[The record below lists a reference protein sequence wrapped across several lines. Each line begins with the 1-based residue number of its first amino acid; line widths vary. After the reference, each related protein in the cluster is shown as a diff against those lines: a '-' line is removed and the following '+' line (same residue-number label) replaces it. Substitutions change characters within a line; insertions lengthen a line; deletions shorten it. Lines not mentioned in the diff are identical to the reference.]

1 LISDLPQALSSLSH
15 FFSFDPCHLMDYD
28 STMNAWHRKALY
40 VDLSSGKIR
49 SEGLSEQT
57 LTTHIGGRGLGMAM
71 MKDHFKLDP
80 YDSRM
85 PLIFAVGPLC
95 GTPAPASSRMSVVS
109 RSPLTNTITD
119 SSVGGTF
126 PLKLKAAGYDALII
140 TGKAA
145 SPIYISI
152 QDDRVELKDASH
164 LWGKG
169 CLETNKLLESSGSS
183 ACIGQAGENLVRFA
197 NIMIG
202 GANSAG
208 RGGLGA
214 VMGAKN
220 LKAIVVDG
228 SKKTGIDDS
237 SAFKKAQ
244 DDVMRLL
251 RASPVV
257 MGELGLGEYG
267 TATLVDIVGRRKM
280 APTEN
285 FKKTFFPD
293 SGAYSGPSLKKNFGF
308 KKHGCAICPIQ
319 CKKETSC
326 GRPVP
331 EYETLSHFGALNANS
346 DAESI
351 VKANLLCNNFGM
363 DTITAAS
370 TFAAYGEARGGFL
383 SPDEIIEM
391 LRKTAYREEVGDKL
405 AEGSKRLCASLG
417 KPYASMSVKGLELPA
432 YDPRGSYGIALAYG
446 TSTRGGCHLRAYPIS
461 QEILRKPVAVD
472 RFSFDGK
479 ARMIKIA
486 EDNNAVVDSL
496 CVCAF
501 AFLGA
506 SLEEYAHLLAATTGM
521 TFTGQGLMKIG
532 EEIILTE
539 RRYNKEIGFTKADD
553 FLPER
558 FYTEAGSSGE
568 GIDIPPIDKKRFTE
582 ELEKYYRM
590 RGERS

>member
-1 LISDLPQALSSLSH
+1 
-15 FFSFDPCHLMDYD
+15 
-28 STMNAWHRKALY
+28 
-40 VDLSSGKIR
+40 
-49 SEGLSEQT
+49 
-57 LTTHIGGRGLGMAM
+57 M
-71 MKDHFKLDP
+71 MKDFFKLDP
-80 YDSRM
+80 YDGRM
-85 PLIFAVGPLC
+85 PMIFAVGPLC

-126 PLKLKAAGYDALII
+126 PIKLKAAGYDCLVV
-140 TGKAA
+140 TGKAPA
-145 SPIYISI
+145 PVFIAIR
-152 QDDRVELKDASH
+152 DDRVEIKDAST

-169 CLETNKLLESSGSS
+169 CQETDSRLESEGIS
-183 ACIGQAGENLVRFA
+183 ACIGPAGENLVRFA

-202 GANSAG
+202 GSNSAG
-208 RGGLGA
+208 RGGLGS

-220 LKAIVVDG
+220 LKAVVVDG
-228 SKKTGIDDS
+228 TKKVTLADS
-237 SAFKKAQ
+237 PAFKKAQ

-267 TATLVDIVGRRKM
+267 TATLVDIVGQRKM

-285 FKKTFFPD
+285 FRKTFFPAAH
-293 SGAYSGPSLKKNFGF
+293 AYSGPSLKREFGF

-319 CKKETSC
+319 CKKLTSC

-351 VKANLLCNNFGM
+351 VKANLLCNNFGV
-363 DTITAAS
+363 DTISAAA
-370 TFAAYGEARGGFL
+370 TFSAYGEARGKFL
-383 SPDEIIEM
+383 SPDEILDM
-391 LRKTAYREEVGDKL
+391 LRKTAYREGTGDQL

-417 KPYASMSVKGLELPA
+417 KPQYSMSVKGLELPA

-461 QEILRKPVAVD
+461 QEILRKPIAVD

-496 CVCAF
+496 AICAF

-506 SLEEYAHLLAATTGM
+506 SIEEYAHMLAAATGM
-521 TFTGQGLMKIG
+521 PFTGQGLMKIG
-532 EEIILTE
+532 EEIILAE
-539 RRYNKEIGFTKADD
+539 RLYNKENGFTREDD

-558 FYTEAGSSGE
+558 FYTEPGTPGE
-568 GIDIPPIDKKRFTE
+568 GIEIPPIDKARFTE

-590 RGERS
+590 RRQMTEER

>member
-1 LISDLPQALSSLSH
+1 MHS
-15 FFSFDPCHLMDYD
+15 
-28 STMNAWHRKALY
+28 WHGKALHI
-40 VDLSSGKIR
+40 DLSSRKTWT
-49 SEGLSEQT
+49 EDLSEEI
-57 LTTHIGGRGLGMAM
+57 LASHLGGRGLGAEM
-71 MKDHFKLDP
+71 MKDFFRLDP
-80 YDSRM
+80 YDPRM

-109 RSPLTNTITD
+109 RSPLTGTITD
-119 SSVGGTF
+119 SSVGGSF
-126 PLKLKAAGYDALII
+126 PIKLKAAGYDCLMV
-140 TGKAA
+140 TGK
-145 SPIYISI
+145 SSLPVYISFK
-152 QDDRVELKDASH
+152 DDEVRIKDAEH

-169 CLETNKLLESSGSS
+169 CQETNALLEPEGTS
-183 ACIGQAGENLVRFA
+183 ACIGPAGERLVRFA

-220 LKAIVVDG
+220 LKAIVGQG
-228 SKKTGIDDS
+228 SRKVTLADPV
-237 SAFKKAQ
+237 AFKKSQ

-267 TATLVDIVGRRKM
+267 TATLVDIVGQRKM

-285 FKKTFFPD
+285 FKKTFFPEAK
-293 SGAYSGPSLKKNFGF
+293 AYSGPSLKKEFGF
-308 KKHGCAICPIQ
+308 KKHGCAVGPIQ

-363 DTITAAS
+363 DTISAAS
-370 TFAAYGEARGGFL
+370 TFAAYGESRGRFFTR
-383 SPDEIIEM
+383 DEIIDM
-391 LRKTAYREEVGDKL
+391 LKKTAYREGEGDKI

-417 KPYASMSVKGLELPA
+417 NPQFSMSVKGLELPA

-486 EDNNAVVDSL
+486 EDNNAIVDSL
-496 CVCAF
+496 SICAF

-506 SLEEYAHLLAATTGM
+506 SLEEYAQMLAAATGM
-521 TFTGQGLMKIG
+521 PFTGQGLMKTG

-539 RRYNKEIGFTKADD
+539 RRYNKENGFTTADD

-558 FYTEAGSSGE
+558 FYTEAGTSGE
-568 GIDIPPIDKKRFTE
+568 GINIPLINKKRFTE

-590 RGERS
+590 REKECFSQSSPRRS

>member
-1 LISDLPQALSSLSH
+1 
-15 FFSFDPCHLMDYD
+15 
-28 STMNAWHRKALY
+28 MNAWHGKALH
-40 VDLSSGKIR
+40 VDLTSKKSWTEKIP
-49 SEGLSEQT
+49 EQI
-57 LTTHIGGRGLGMAM
+57 LASFIGGRGLGVRL
-71 MKDHFKLDP
+71 MKDCFTLDP
-80 YDSRM
+80 SDSLI

-95 GTPAPASSRMSVVS
+95 GTPAPASSRMSVVT
-109 RSPLTNTITD
+109 RSPLTGTIGE

-126 PLKLKAAGYDALII
+126 PLKLKSAGYDFLMV

-145 SPIYISI
+145 SPVYLEIHDERMEI
-152 QDDRVELKDASH
+152 KDASK

-169 CLETNKLLESSGSS
+169 CQEVNALLENAGTT
-183 ACIGQAGENLVRFA
+183 ACIGPAGEKLVRFA

-220 LKAIVVDG
+220 LKAIVVNG
-228 SKKTGIDDS
+228 SQKVLLAES
-237 SAFKKAQ
+237 SEFRKAM

-267 TATLVDIVGRRKM
+267 TATLVDIVGQRKM

-285 FKKTFFPD
+285 FKKTFFPEAR
-293 SGAYSGPSLKKNFGF
+293 AYSGPSLKKEFSP
-308 KKHGCAICPIQ
+308 KKHGCIGCPIQ
-319 CKKETSC
+319 CKKITSC
-326 GRPVP
+326 GRPMP

-351 VKANLLCNNFGM
+351 IKANLLCNDLGM
-363 DTITAAS
+363 DTISTAA

-383 SPDEIIEM
+383 SSEEM
-391 LRKTAYREEVGDKL
+391 LEMIRKTAYREGGGDKL
-405 AEGSKRLCASLG
+405 AEGSRSYCASLG
-417 KPYASMSVKGLELPA
+417 KPELSMSVKGLELPA
-432 YDPRGSYGIALAYG
+432 YDPRGSYGMALAYC

-461 QEILRKPVAVD
+461 QEILRKPVATD

-496 CVCAF
+496 AVCAF
-501 AFLGA
+501 ALLGA
-506 SLEEYAHLLAATTGM
+506 SIEEYAQVLAAATG
-521 TFTGQGLMKIG
+521 TPFTGQGLMKTG
-532 EEIILTE
+532 EEIVLTE
-539 RRYNKEIGFTKADD
+539 RRYNAENGFTKMDD

-558 FYTEAGSSGE
+558 FYTEPGSSGE
-568 GIDIPPIDKKRFTE
+568 GIDIPPIDKARFTE
-582 ELEKYYRM
+582 EMEKYYRM
-590 RGERS
+590 RQR

>member
-1 LISDLPQALSSLSH
+1 
-15 FFSFDPCHLMDYD
+15 
-28 STMNAWHRKALY
+28 MNAWHGKALY
-40 VDLSSGKIR
+40 VDLSSGTIR
-49 SEGLSEQT
+49 TENLSERI
-57 LTTHIGGRGLGMAM
+57 LTSHIGGRGLGMAT
-71 MKDHFKLDP
+71 MKDHYKLDP
-80 YDSRM
+80 YDSQM
-85 PLIFAVGPLC
+85 PVIFAVGPLC

-126 PLKLKAAGYDALII
+126 PLKLKSAGYDCLVI
-140 TGKAA
+140 TGKAKA
-145 SPIYISI
+145 PVYLHILE
-152 QDDRVELKDASH
+152 DKAELKDASH

-169 CLETNKLLESSGSS
+169 CLETNKLLEDWGSA
-183 ACIGQAGENLVRFA
+183 ACIGPAGENLVRFA
-197 NIMIG
+197 NIMIN

-214 VMGAKN
+214 VMGSKN
-220 LKAIVVDG
+220 LKAIVVNG
-228 SKKTGIDDS
+228 SKKVTLADS
-237 SAFKKAQ
+237 SSFKKAQ

-267 TATLVDIVGRRKM
+267 TATLVDIVGQRKM

-285 FKKTFFPD
+285 FKKTFFPGA
-293 SGAYSGPSLKKNFGF
+293 GAYSGPSLKKSFGF
-308 KKHGCAICPIQ
+308 KKHGCVSCPIQ

-326 GRPVP
+326 NRPVP

-363 DTITAAS
+363 DTISAAS
-370 TFAAYGEARGGFL
+370 TFAAFGEARGGFML
-383 SPDEIIEM
+383 PDEILEM
-391 LRKTAYREEVGDKL
+391 LRRTAYREGEGDRL

-417 KPYASMSVKGLELPA
+417 KPHVSMSVKGLELPA

-496 CVCAF
+496 CICAF

-506 SLEEYAHLLAATTGM
+506 SLEEYAHLLAAATGLP
-521 TFTGQGLMKIG
+521 FTGQRLMKIG

-539 RRYNKEIGFTKADD
+539 RHYNKENGFTKSDD

-568 GIDIPPIDKKRFTE
+568 GINIPPIDKKRFTE
-582 ELEKYYRM
+582 ELGKYYRM
-590 RGERS
+590 REERS

>member
-1 LISDLPQALSSLSH
+1 
-15 FFSFDPCHLMDYD
+15 
-28 STMNAWHRKALY
+28 MNAWHGKALF
-40 VDLSSGKIR
+40 VELSSRRIWT
-49 SEGLSEQT
+49 EHLSEQV
-57 LTTHIGGRGLGMAM
+57 LISRIGGRGLGVGV
-71 MKDHFKLDP
+71 MKDFFKLDP

-85 PLIFAVGPLC
+85 PMIFAVGPLC

-109 RSPLTNTITD
+109 RSPLTGTITD

-126 PLKLKAAGYDALII
+126 PIKLKAAGYDCLVI
-140 TGKAA
+140 TGKSKA
-145 SPIYISI
+145 PSI
-152 QDDRVELKDASH
+152 IAIRDYRVEIKDAST

-169 CLETNKLLESSGSS
+169 CQETNSQLESEGIS
-183 ACIGQAGENLVRFA
+183 ACIGPAGENLVRFA

-202 GANSAG
+202 GSNSAG

-228 SKKTGIDDS
+228 TKKVMLADS
-237 SAFKKAQ
+237 TAFKRAQ

-267 TATLVDIVGRRKM
+267 TATLVDIVGQRKM

-285 FKKTFFPD
+285 FRRTFFP
-293 SGAYSGPSLKKNFGF
+293 GANSYSGPSLKKEFGF

-319 CKKETSC
+319 CKKLTSC

-331 EYETLSHFGALNANS
+331 EYESLSHFGALNANS
-346 DAESI
+346 DVESI

-363 DTITAAS
+363 DTISAAA
-370 TFAAYGEARGGFL
+370 TFSAYGEARGKFL
-383 SPDEIIEM
+383 SPDEILDM
-391 LRKTAYREEVGDKL
+391 LRKTAYREGEGDQIS
-405 AEGSKRLCASLG
+405 EGSKRLCASFG
-417 KPYASMSVKGLELPA
+417 EPQYSMSVKGLELPA

-461 QEILRKPVAVD
+461 QEILRKPIAVD

-496 CVCAF
+496 AVCAF

-506 SLEEYAHLLAATTGM
+506 SIEEYAQMLAAASGM
-521 TFTGQGLMKIG
+521 PFTGQGLMKTG
-532 EEIILTE
+532 EEIILAE
-539 RRYNKEIGFTKADD
+539 RLYNEENGFTKEDD

-558 FYTEAGSSGE
+558 FYTEPGTPGE
-568 GIDIPPIDKKRFTE
+568 GIQIPPIDKARFTE

-590 RGERS
+590 RKQMIDEG

>member
-1 LISDLPQALSSLSH
+1 
-15 FFSFDPCHLMDYD
+15 
-28 STMNAWHRKALY
+28 MNAWRGKALH
-40 VDLSSGKIR
+40 VDLSSGKTGI
-49 SEGLSEQT
+49 EDLSREV
-57 LTTHIGGRGLGMAM
+57 LLSRIGGRGLGVEM
-71 MKDHFKLDP
+71 MRDFFTLDP
-80 YDSRM
+80 YDPRM
-85 PLIFAVGPLC
+85 PMIFAVGPLC

-109 RSPLTNTITD
+109 RSPLTGTITD

-126 PLKLKAAGYDALII
+126 PLKLKSAGYDCLVIAGRAQAPVYLRIH
-140 TGKAA
+140 
-145 SPIYISI
+145 
-152 QDDRVELKDASH
+152 DDKVELRDAAA

-169 CLETNKLLESSGSS
+169 CLETNAKLEPEGVS
-183 ACIGQAGENLVRFA
+183 ACIGPAGEHLVRFA
-197 NIMIG
+197 NIMVG

-214 VMGAKN
+214 VMGSKN

-228 SKKTGIDDS
+228 SKKVALADPG
-237 SAFKKAQ
+237 AFNTARG
-244 DDVMRLL
+244 DVMRLL

-267 TATLVDIVGRRKM
+267 TAALVDIVGRRRM

-285 FKKTFFPD
+285 FKKTFFPEAA
-293 SGAYSGPSLKKNFGF
+293 AYSGPSLKKSFGF
-308 KKHGCAICPIQ
+308 KKHGCAACPIQ

-346 DAESI
+346 DADSI
-351 VKANLLCNNFGM
+351 VKANVLCNNFGM
-363 DTITAAS
+363 DTISAAS
-370 TFAAYGEARGGFL
+370 TFAAFGEARGAFL
-383 SPDEIIEM
+383 APEEI
-391 LRKTAYREEVGDKL
+391 LDLLKKTAFREGEGDQF
-405 AEGSKRLCASLG
+405 AEGSRRLCASLG
-417 KPYASMSVKGLELPA
+417 KALCSMSVKGLELPA

-486 EDNNAVVDSL
+486 EDNNAIVDSL
-496 CVCAF
+496 SICAF

-506 SLEEYAHLLAATTGM
+506 SIEEYSQMLAAATGM
-521 TFTGQGLMKIG
+521 PFTGQGLLKTG
-532 EEIILTE
+532 EEIVLAE
-539 RRYNKEIGFTKADD
+539 RRYNRENGFTKADD
-553 FLPER
+553 FLPAR
-558 FYTEAGSSGE
+558 FFTEAGSSGE
-568 GIDIPPIDKKRFTE
+568 GIEIPPIDRDRFTE

-590 RGERS
+590 RERS

>member
-1 LISDLPQALSSLSH
+1 MQPMH
-15 FFSFDPCHLMDYD
+15 G
-28 STMNAWHRKALY
+28 WHGKALY
-40 VDLSSGKIR
+40 VDLSTRMIRTEVLSG
-49 SEGLSEQT
+49 EFLAA
-57 LTTHIGGRGLGMAM
+57 HIGGRGLGVEL
-71 MKDHFKLDP
+71 MKDHFTLDP

-109 RSPLTNTITD
+109 RSPLTNAITD
-119 SSVGGTF
+119 SSVGGTL
-126 PLKLKAAGYDALII
+126 PLKLKNAGYDCLVV
-140 TGKAA
+140 TGKAS
-145 SPIYISI
+145 SPVYIEI
-152 QDDRVELKDASH
+152 NDEAVAIRDASS

-169 CLETNKLLESSGSS
+169 CLETNQLLGASGAV
-183 ACIGQAGENLVRFA
+183 ACIGQAGEHLVRFA

-220 LKAIVVDG
+220 LKALVVNG
-228 SKKTGIDDS
+228 SKRTSIADAA
-237 SAFKKAQ
+237 AFKKAQ

-257 MGELGLGEYG
+257 MGELGLAEYG
-267 TATLVDIVGRRKM
+267 TATLVDIVGQRRM

-293 SGAYSGPSLKKNFGF
+293 ARAYSGPSLKREFGA
-308 KKHGCAICPIQ
+308 KKHGCIGCPIQ

-326 GRPVP
+326 GRPLP
-331 EYETLSHFGALNANS
+331 EYETLSHFGALNGNA

-351 VKANLLCNNFGM
+351 VKANVLCNNFGM
-363 DTITAAS
+363 DTITAAA
-370 TFAAYGEARGGFL
+370 TFAAYGEARGSFL
-383 SPDEIIEM
+383 APDEM
-391 LRKTAYREEVGDKL
+391 LDMLHKTATRDGLGDQL
-405 AEGSKRLCASLG
+405 AEGSKRFCVSLG
-417 KPYASMSVKGLELPA
+417 KPQLSMSVKGLELPA

-486 EDNNAVVDSL
+486 EDNNAIVDSL
-496 CVCAF
+496 SICAF

-506 SLEEYAHLLAATTGM
+506 SIEEYAQVLAAATGLP
-521 TFTGQGLMKIG
+521 FTGQGMMKLG
-532 EEIILTE
+532 EQIILAE
-539 RRYNKEIGFTKADD
+539 RRYNKENGFTRDD
-553 FLPER
+553 DLLPER
-558 FYTEAGSSGE
+558 FYTEAGTPGE
-568 GIDIPPIDKKRFTE
+568 GILIPPIDKARYIA
-582 ELEKYYRM
+582 ELDKYYRM
-590 RGERS
+590 RETGQNVL

>member
-1 LISDLPQALSSLSH
+1 
-15 FFSFDPCHLMDYD
+15 
-28 STMNAWHRKALY
+28 
-40 VDLSSGKIR
+40 
-49 SEGLSEQT
+49 
-57 LTTHIGGRGLGMAM
+57 
-71 MKDHFKLDP
+71 
-80 YDSRM
+80 
-85 PLIFAVGPLC
+85 
-95 GTPAPASSRMSVVS
+95 MSVVS

-126 PLKLKAAGYDALII
+126 PIKLKAAGYDCLVV
-140 TGKAA
+140 TGKATA
-145 SPIYISI
+145 PVSI
-152 QDDRVELKDASH
+152 AIRDDRVEIKDASA

-169 CLETNKLLESSGSS
+169 CQEAGSRLEPEGTS
-183 ACIGQAGENLVRFA
+183 ACIGPAGENLVRFA

-202 GANSAG
+202 GTNSAG

-228 SKKTGIDDS
+228 TKKVTLADP

-267 TATLVDIVGRRKM
+267 TATLVDIVGQRKM

-285 FKKTFFPD
+285 FKKTFFP
-293 SGAYSGPSLKKNFGF
+293 GARSYSGPSLKKEFGF

-319 CKKETSC
+319 CKKLTSC

-351 VKANLLCNNFGM
+351 VKANLLCNDLGL
-363 DTITAAS
+363 DTISAAA
-370 TFAAYGEARGGFL
+370 TFAAYGEARGEFL
-383 SPDEIIEM
+383 TAEGILDT
-391 LRKTAYREEVGDKL
+391 LRKTAYREEEGDRL
-405 AEGSKRLCASLG
+405 AEGSKRLCAFLG
-417 KPYASMSVKGLELPA
+417 KPQFSMSVKGLELPA

-461 QEILRKPVAVD
+461 QEILRKPIAVD

-496 CVCAF
+496 AVCAF

-506 SLEEYAHLLAATTGM
+506 SIEEYAQMLAAATGM
-521 TFTGQGLMKIG
+521 PFTGQGLMKTG

-539 RRYNKEIGFTKADD
+539 RRYNKDNGFTREDD

-558 FYTEAGSSGE
+558 FYTEPGTPGE
-568 GIDIPPIDKKRFTE
+568 GIEIPPIDKVRFTE

-590 RGERS
+590 RRQRTEER

>member
-1 LISDLPQALSSLSH
+1 
-15 FFSFDPCHLMDYD
+15 MDYHP
-28 STMNAWHRKALY
+28 SMNAWRGKALH
-40 VDLSSGKIR
+40 VDLTSRKIWN
-49 SEGLSEQT
+49 EELSEQI
-57 LTTHIGGRGLGMAM
+57 LVSHLGGRGLGVEL
-71 MKDHFKLDP
+71 MKNHFKLDP
-80 YDSRM
+80 YDPRM
-85 PLIFAVGPLC
+85 PLIFGVGPLC
-95 GTPAPASSRMSVVS
+95 GTSAPASSRMSVVS
-109 RSPLTNTITD
+109 RSPLTGTITD

-126 PLKLKAAGYDALII
+126 PLKLKAAGFDCIVI
-140 TGKAA
+140 TGKASA
-145 SPIYISI
+145 PVYVAIKNEKI
-152 QDDRVELKDASH
+152 ELKDASGF
-164 LWGKG
+164 WGKG
-169 CLETNKLLESSGSS
+169 CQEANALLEPEGTS
-183 ACIGQAGENLVRFA
+183 ACIGPAGENHVRFA

-228 SKKTGIDDS
+228 SKKAFVADS
-237 SAFKKAQ
+237 AGFKKAQ
-244 DDVMRLL
+244 EDVMRLL

-267 TATLVDIVGRRKM
+267 TATLVDIVGQRKM

-285 FKKTFFPD
+285 FKKTFFPRAG
-293 SGAYSGPSLKKNFGF
+293 SYSGPSLKKEFGF
-308 KKHGCAICPIQ
+308 KKHGCAACPIQ
-319 CKKETSC
+319 CKKLTSC

-351 VKANLLCNNFGM
+351 VKANLLCNSFGM
-363 DTITAAS
+363 DTISAAS
-370 TFAAYGEARGGFL
+370 TFAAYGESRGRFL
-383 SPDEIIEM
+383 MGDEILNM
-391 LRKTAYREEVGDKL
+391 LKKTAYREGEGDKI
-405 AEGSKRLCASLG
+405 AEGSWRLCASLG
-417 KPYASMSVKGLELPA
+417 KPELSMSVKGLELPA
-432 YDPRGSYGIALAYG
+432 YDPRGSYGIALAYA

-461 QEILRKPVAVD
+461 QEVLRKPVAVD

-496 CVCAF
+496 SICAF

-506 SLEEYAHLLAATTGM
+506 SIEEYAQMLAAATGM
-521 TFTGQGLMKIG
+521 PFTGQGLMKIG

-539 RRYNKEIGFTKADD
+539 RRYNKENGFTKEDD

-558 FYTEAGSSGE
+558 FYTEAGSSGD
-568 GIDIPPIDKKRFTE
+568 GINIPPIDKKRFTE
-582 ELEKYYRM
+582 EMEKYYRM
-590 RGERS
+590 REKVS

>member
-1 LISDLPQALSSLSH
+1 MHS
-15 FFSFDPCHLMDYD
+15 
-28 STMNAWHRKALY
+28 WHGKALY
-40 VDLSSGKIR
+40 VDLSTRKIR
-49 SEGLSEQT
+49 IENLSEEF
-57 LTTHIGGRGLGMAM
+57 LAKHIGGRGLGVELI
-71 MKDHFKLDP
+71 KDFFKFDP
-80 YDSRM
+80 YDPRM
-85 PLIFAVGPLC
+85 PIIFAVGPLC

-109 RSPLTNTITD
+109 RSPLTGTITD

-126 PLKLKAAGYDALII
+126 PIKLKAAGYDCIVV
-140 TGKAA
+140 TGKAD
-145 SPIYISI
+145 SPVYLAIK
-152 QDDRVELKDASH
+152 DDDVRIKDAAQ

-169 CLETNKLLESSGSS
+169 CLETNKFLEPEGNA
-183 ACIGQAGENLVRFA
+183 ACIGPAGEHLVRFA

-228 SKKTGIDDS
+228 SKKVSIADTI
-237 SAFKKAQ
+237 AFKNAQ

-267 TATLVDIVGRRKM
+267 TATLVDIVGQRKM

-285 FKKTFFPD
+285 FKKTFFPQAK
-293 SGAYSGPSLKKNFGF
+293 AYSGPSLKKEFGF

-351 VKANLLCNNFGM
+351 VKANVLCNNFGM
-363 DTITAAS
+363 DTISAAV
-370 TFAAYGEARGGFL
+370 TFAAYGESAGRFL
-383 SPDEIIEM
+383 NGDEM
-391 LRKTAYREEVGDKL
+391 LDMLKNTAYREGEGDRI
-405 AEGSKRLCASLG
+405 AEGSKRLCTALG
-417 KPYASMSVKGLELPA
+417 KPQLSMSVKGLELPA

-461 QEILRKPVAVD
+461 QEILRKPIAVD

-486 EDNNAVVDSL
+486 EDNNAIVDSL
-496 CVCAF
+496 SICAF

-506 SLEEYAHLLAATTGM
+506 SLEEYAHMLAAATGIA
-521 TFTGQGLMKIG
+521 FTGQGLMKVG
-532 EEIILTE
+532 EEVILAE
-539 RRYNKEIGFTKADD
+539 RRYNKENGFTKQDD

-558 FYTEAGSSGE
+558 FYTEAGSSGD
-568 GIDIPPIDKKRFTE
+568 GIEIPAIDKARFSE
-582 ELEKYYRM
+582 EMEKYYRM
-590 RGERS
+590 RDHS

>member
-1 LISDLPQALSSLSH
+1 MMHIMHS
-15 FFSFDPCHLMDYD
+15 
-28 STMNAWHRKALY
+28 WHGKALH
-40 VDLSSGKIR
+40 VDLSSRRIR
-49 SEGLSEQT
+49 TVELSREF
-57 LTTHIGGRGLGMAM
+57 LARFIGGRGLGMEL
-71 MKDHFKLDP
+71 MKDFFRLDP
-80 YDSRM
+80 YAPAM

-95 GTPAPASSRMSVVS
+95 GTPAPASTRMSVVS

-119 SSVGGTF
+119 SSVGGTL
-126 PLKLKAAGYDALII
+126 PLKLKSAGYDCLVVA
-140 TGKAA
+140 GKAS
-145 SPIYISI
+145 SPVYLSI
-152 QDDRVELKDASH
+152 RDDIVEIRDAST

-169 CLETNKLLESSGSS
+169 CLETNALLEKEGLT
-183 ACIGQAGENLVRFA
+183 ACIGPAGENRVRFA
-197 NIMIG
+197 NIMLG

-228 SKKTGIDDS
+228 SGKVTIADAQ
-237 SAFKKAQ
+237 AFKKAQ

-267 TATLVDIVGRRKM
+267 TATLVDIVGQRKM

-285 FKKTFFPD
+285 FKKTFFPEAR
-293 SGAYSGPSLKKNFGF
+293 AYSGPSLKREFGF
-308 KKHGCAICPIQ
+308 KKHGCAVCPIQ
-319 CKKETSC
+319 CKKLTSC

-351 VKANLLCNNFGM
+351 VKANLLCNNLGM
-363 DTITAAS
+363 DTISAAA
-370 TFAAYGEARGGFL
+370 TLAALGEAQGKFL
-383 SPDEIIEM
+383 TGDQILEM
-391 LRKTAYREEVGDKL
+391 LQKTAYRREDGEMT
-405 AEGSKRLCASLG
+405 AEGSKRLCAFLG
-417 KPYASMSVKGLELPA
+417 KPQFSMNVKGLELPA

-486 EDNNAVVDSL
+486 EDNNAIVDSL
-496 CVCAF
+496 SICAF

-506 SLEEYAHLLAATTGM
+506 SIEEYGQILAAATGM
-521 TFTGQGLMKIG
+521 TFTGQGLMKLG

-539 RRYNKEIGFTKADD
+539 RRYNRENGFTRADD
-553 FLPER
+553 LLPER
-558 FYTEAGSSGE
+558 FFAEAGTPGE
-568 GIDIPPIDKKRFTE
+568 GILIPPIDKKRFVE

-590 RGERS
+590 RGEG

>member
-1 LISDLPQALSSLSH
+1 
-15 FFSFDPCHLMDYD
+15 
-28 STMNAWHRKALY
+28 
-40 VDLSSGKIR
+40 
-49 SEGLSEQT
+49 
-57 LTTHIGGRGLGMAM
+57 
-71 MKDHFKLDP
+71 
-80 YDSRM
+80 
-85 PLIFAVGPLC
+85 
-95 GTPAPASSRMSVVS
+95 
-109 RSPLTNTITD
+109 
-119 SSVGGTF
+119 
-126 PLKLKAAGYDALII
+126 
-140 TGKAA
+140 
-145 SPIYISI
+145 
-152 QDDRVELKDASH
+152 
-164 LWGKG
+164 
-169 CLETNKLLESSGSS
+169 
-183 ACIGQAGENLVRFA
+183 
-197 NIMIG
+197 MIG
-202 GANSAG
+202 GTNSAG

-228 SKKTGIDDS
+228 TKKVTLADP

-267 TATLVDIVGRRKM
+267 TATLVDIVGQRKM

-285 FKKTFFPD
+285 FKKTFFP
-293 SGAYSGPSLKKNFGF
+293 GARSYSGPSLKKEFGF

-319 CKKETSC
+319 CKKLTSC

-351 VKANLLCNNFGM
+351 VKANLLCNDLGL
-363 DTITAAS
+363 DTISAAA
-370 TFAAYGEARGGFL
+370 TFAAYGEARGEFL
-383 SPDEIIEM
+383 TAEGILDT
-391 LRKTAYREEVGDKL
+391 LRKTAYREEEGDRL
-405 AEGSKRLCASLG
+405 AEGSKRLCAFLG
-417 KPYASMSVKGLELPA
+417 KPQFSMSVKGLELPA

-461 QEILRKPVAVD
+461 QEILRKPIAVD

-496 CVCAF
+496 AVCAF

-506 SLEEYAHLLAATTGM
+506 SIEEYAQMLAAATGM
-521 TFTGQGLMKIG
+521 PFTGQGLMKTG

-539 RRYNKEIGFTKADD
+539 RRYNKDNGFTREDD

-558 FYTEAGSSGE
+558 FYTEPGTPGE
-568 GIDIPPIDKKRFTE
+568 GIEIPPIDKVRFTE

-590 RGERS
+590 RRQRTEER

>member
-1 LISDLPQALSSLSH
+1 MHSWHGKALSI
-15 FFSFDPCHLMDYD
+15 
-28 STMNAWHRKALY
+28 
-40 VDLSSGKIR
+40 DLSTGKIR
-49 SEGLSEQT
+49 IKGLSEEL
-57 LTTHIGGRGLGMAM
+57 LTKHIGGRGLGMAM

-80 YDSRM
+80 YDTQM
-85 PLIFAVGPLC
+85 PMIFAVGPLC
-95 GTPAPASSRMSVVS
+95 GTTAPASSRMSVVS

-126 PLKLKAAGYDALII
+126 PIKLKSAGYDCLII
-140 TGKAA
+140 TGKAQ
-145 SPIYISI
+145 SPVFLQIN
-152 QDDRVELKDASH
+152 DDRVELKDASH
-164 LWGKG
+164 LWGRG
-169 CLETNKLLESSGSS
+169 CVETNKLLASAGSS

-214 VMGAKN
+214 VMGSKN

-228 SKKTGIDDS
+228 SKKVEIANS
-237 SAFKKAQ
+237 SAFKKAH

-267 TATLVDIVGRRKM
+267 TATLVDIVGMRKM

-285 FKKTFFPD
+285 FKKTFFPEAR
-293 SGAYSGPSLKKNFGF
+293 AYSGPSLKKEFGF
-308 KKHGCAICPIQ
+308 RKHGCAACPIQ
-319 CKKETSC
+319 CKKVTSC

-331 EYETLSHFGALNANS
+331 EYETLSHFGALNGNS

-351 VKANLLCNNFGM
+351 IKANFLCNNFGM
-363 DTITAAS
+363 DTISAAA

-383 SPDEIIEM
+383 SGDEILDM
-391 LRKTAYREEVGDKL
+391 LIKTANREAEGDRL
-405 AEGSKRLCASLG
+405 AEGSKKFCASLG
-417 KPYASMSVKGLELPA
+417 KSHCSMSVKGLELPA

-496 CVCAF
+496 SICAF

-506 SLEEYAHLLAATTGM
+506 SIEEYAQMLAAATGLP
-521 TFTGQGLMKIG
+521 FTGQGLMKTG

-539 RRYNKEIGFTKADD
+539 RRYNKENGFTRADD

-558 FYTEAGSSGE
+558 FFIEPGSSGE
-568 GIDIPPIDKKRFTE
+568 GINIPPIDKKRFTE

-590 RGERS
+590 REERA

>member
-1 LISDLPQALSSLSH
+1 MHS
-15 FFSFDPCHLMDYD
+15 
-28 STMNAWHRKALY
+28 WHGKALY
-40 VDLSSGKIR
+40 IDLSARKTWT
-49 SEGLSEQT
+49 ENLSEEFLAQH
-57 LTTHIGGRGLGMAM
+57 LGGRGLGVAL
-71 MKDHFKLDP
+71 MKDSFRLDP
-80 YDSRM
+80 YDPRM

-109 RSPLTNTITD
+109 RSPLTGTITD
-119 SSVGGTF
+119 SSVGGSF
-126 PLKLKAAGYDALII
+126 PIKLKAAGYDCLVVS
-140 TGKAA
+140 GKAS
-145 SPIYISI
+145 SPVYISFK
-152 QDDRVELKDASH
+152 DDEARIKDASH

-169 CLETNKLLESSGSS
+169 CQETNALLGPEGTS
-183 ACIGQAGENLVRFA
+183 ACIGPAGERLVRFA

-220 LKAIVVDG
+220 LKAIVGEG
-228 SKKTGIDDS
+228 SKKVTLADPA
-237 SAFKKAQ
+237 AFRKAQ

-267 TATLVDIVGRRKM
+267 TATLVDIVGQRKM

-285 FKKTFFPD
+285 FKKTFFPEAK
-293 SGAYSGPSLKKNFGF
+293 AYSGPSLKKEFGF
-308 KKHGCAICPIQ
+308 KKHGCAACPIQ

-363 DTITAAS
+363 DTISTAS
-370 TFAAYGEARGGFL
+370 TFAAYGESRGRFFTG
-383 SPDEIIEM
+383 DEILDM
-391 LRKTAYREEVGDKL
+391 LKKTAYREGEGDKI
-405 AEGSKRLCASLG
+405 AEGSKRLCALLG
-417 KPYASMSVKGLELPA
+417 KPQFSMSVKGLELPA

-446 TSTRGGCHLRAYPIS
+446 TSIRGGCHLRAYPIS

-486 EDNNAVVDSL
+486 EDNNAIVDSL
-496 CVCAF
+496 SICAF

-506 SLEEYAHLLAATTGM
+506 SIEEYAQMLVAATGIP
-521 TFTGQGLMKIG
+521 FTGQGLMKTG
-532 EEIILTE
+532 EEIILAE
-539 RRYNKEIGFTKADD
+539 RRYNKENGFTMADD

-558 FYTEAGSSGE
+558 FYTEAGTSGE
-568 GIDIPPIDKKRFTE
+568 GINIPLIDKKRFTE

-590 RGERS
+590 RGEG

>member
-1 LISDLPQALSSLSH
+1 
-15 FFSFDPCHLMDYD
+15 
-28 STMNAWHRKALY
+28 MNAWHGKTLHIDLTARIIWIEDIPEQAL
-40 VDLSSGKIR
+40 SR
-49 SEGLSEQT
+49 R
-57 LTTHIGGRGLGMAM
+57 IGGRGLGVAM
-71 MKDHFKLDP
+71 MKDFIKLDP

-85 PLIFAVGPLC
+85 PMIFAVGPLC

-126 PLKLKAAGYDALII
+126 PIKLKAAGYDCLVV
-140 TGKAA
+140 TGKAKA
-145 SPIYISI
+145 PVFIAIK
-152 QDDRVELKDASH
+152 DDRVEIRDASA

-169 CLETNKLLESSGSS
+169 CQETNSRLEPEGAS
-183 ACIGQAGENLVRFA
+183 ACIGPAGENLVRFA

-214 VMGAKN
+214 VMGSKN
-220 LKAIVVDG
+220 LKAIIVAG
-228 SKKTGIDDS
+228 TKKVTLADP
-237 SAFKKAQ
+237 SAFRRAQ

-267 TATLVDIVGRRKM
+267 TATLVDIVGQRRM

-285 FKKTFFPD
+285 FRKTFFPRAR
-293 SGAYSGPSLKKNFGF
+293 SYSGPGLKKEFGL
-308 KKHGCAICPIQ
+308 KKHGCVVCPIQ
-319 CKKETSC
+319 CKKLTSC

-351 VKANLLCNNFGM
+351 VKANLLCNSLGM
-363 DTITAAS
+363 DTISAAA
-370 TFAAYGEARGGFL
+370 TFSAYGEARGRFL
-383 SPDEIIEM
+383 SPDEILDM
-391 LRKTAYREEVGDKL
+391 LRKTAHREGEGDRI
-405 AEGSKRLCASLG
+405 AEGSKRLCAYLG
-417 KPYASMSVKGLELPA
+417 KPKCSMSVKGLELPA

-461 QEILRKPVAVD
+461 QEILRKPIAVD

-486 EDNNAVVDSL
+486 EDNNAIVDSL
-496 CVCAF
+496 AICAF

-506 SLEEYAHLLAATTGM
+506 SIEEYAQMLAAATGM
-521 TFTGQGLMKIG
+521 PFTGQGLTKSG
-532 EEIILTE
+532 EETILTE
-539 RRYNKEIGFTKADD
+539 RQYNEENGFREDDD

-558 FYTEAGSSGE
+558 FYTEPGTPGE
-568 GIDIPPIDKKRFTE
+568 GIEIPPIDKARFTE

-590 RGERS
+590 RRRTTGDK

>member
-1 LISDLPQALSSLSH
+1 
-15 FFSFDPCHLMDYD
+15 MDYHP
-28 STMNAWHRKALY
+28 SMNAWRGKALH
-40 VDLSSGKIR
+40 VDLTSRKIWT
-49 SEGLSEQT
+49 EELSEQI
-57 LTTHIGGRGLGMAM
+57 LVSHLGGRGLGVEL
-71 MKDHFKLDP
+71 MKNHFKLDP
-80 YDSRM
+80 YDPRM
-85 PLIFAVGPLC
+85 PLIFGVGPLC
-95 GTPAPASSRMSVVS
+95 GTSAPASSRMSVVS
-109 RSPLTNTITD
+109 RSPLTGTITD

-126 PLKLKAAGYDALII
+126 PLKLKAAGFDCIVI
-140 TGKAA
+140 TGKASA
-145 SPIYISI
+145 PVYVAIKNEKI
-152 QDDRVELKDASH
+152 ELKDASGF
-164 LWGKG
+164 WGKG
-169 CLETNKLLESSGSS
+169 CQEANALLEPEGTS
-183 ACIGQAGENLVRFA
+183 ACIGPAGENHVRFA

-228 SKKTGIDDS
+228 SKKAFVADS
-237 SAFKKAQ
+237 AGFKKAQ
-244 DDVMRLL
+244 EDVMRLL

-267 TATLVDIVGRRKM
+267 TATLVDIVGQRKM

-285 FKKTFFPD
+285 FKKTFFPRAG
-293 SGAYSGPSLKKNFGF
+293 SYSGPSLKKKFGF
-308 KKHGCAICPIQ
+308 KKHGCAACPIQ
-319 CKKETSC
+319 CKKLTSC

-363 DTITAAS
+363 DTISAAS
-370 TFAAYGEARGGFL
+370 TFAAFGEARGRFFTG
-383 SPDEIIEM
+383 DEILDM
-391 LRKTAYREEVGDKL
+391 LKKTAYREGEGDEI

-417 KPYASMSVKGLELPA
+417 KPELSMSVKGLELPA
-432 YDPRGSYGIALAYG
+432 YDPRGSYGIALAYA

-461 QEILRKPVAVD
+461 QEVLRKPVAVD

-486 EDNNAVVDSL
+486 EDNNAIVDSL
-496 CVCAF
+496 SICAF

-506 SLEEYAHLLAATTGM
+506 SIEEYAQMLAAATGM
-521 TFTGQGLMKIG
+521 PFTGQGLMKIG

-539 RRYNKEIGFTKADD
+539 RRYNKENGFTKEDD

-558 FYTEAGSSGE
+558 FYTEAGSSGD
-568 GIDIPPIDKKRFTE
+568 GINIPPIDKKRFTE
-582 ELEKYYRM
+582 EMEKYYRM
-590 RGERS
+590 REKVS

>member
-1 LISDLPQALSSLSH
+1 
-15 FFSFDPCHLMDYD
+15 MDYH
-28 STMNAWHRKALY
+28 STMNAWHGKALF
-40 VDLSSGKIR
+40 VDLSSGQIR
-49 SEGLSEQT
+49 TEDISEQV
-57 LTTHIGGRGLGMAM
+57 LASRIGGRGLGIGAM
-71 MKDHFKLDP
+71 SDYFRLDP
-80 YDSRM
+80 YDGRM
-85 PLIFAVGPLC
+85 PMIFAVGPLC

-109 RSPLTNTITD
+109 RSPLTGTITD
-119 SSVGGTF
+119 SSVGGGF
-126 PLKLKAAGYDALII
+126 PIKLKAAGYDCLVVTGKSKAPSII
-140 TGKAA
+140 T
-145 SPIYISI
+145 IR
-152 QDDRVELKDASH
+152 DDKVTIKDASL

-169 CLETNKLLESSGSS
+169 CQETTSQLKQEGIS
-183 ACIGQAGENLVRFA
+183 ACIGPAGENLVRFA

-202 GANSAG
+202 GTNSAG

-228 SKKTGIDDS
+228 SKKVTLADS
-237 SAFKKAQ
+237 LIFKKAQ

-267 TATLVDIVGRRKM
+267 TATLVDIVGQRKM

-285 FKKTFFPD
+285 FRKTFFP
-293 SGAYSGPSLKKNFGF
+293 GAKSYSGPSLKKEFGF

-319 CKKETSC
+319 CKKLTSC

-331 EYETLSHFGALNANS
+331 EYESLSHFGALNANS

-351 VKANLLCNNFGM
+351 IKANLLCNDFGM
-363 DTITAAS
+363 DTISTAA
-370 TFAAYGEARGGFL
+370 TFSAYGEARGGFL
-383 SPDEIIEM
+383 SPDEM
-391 LRKTAYREEVGDKL
+391 LDMLSKTAYRQGEGDQV
-405 AEGSKRLCASLG
+405 AEGSKRLCTSLG
-417 KPYASMSVKGLELPA
+417 KPQYSMSVKGLELPA

-461 QEILRKPVAVD
+461 QEILRKPVSVD

-486 EDNNAVVDSL
+486 EDNNAVMDSL
-496 CVCAF
+496 AVCAF
-501 AFLGA
+501 ALLGA
-506 SLEEYAHLLAATTGM
+506 SVEEYAQMLAAASGIP
-521 TFTGQGLMKIG
+521 FTGQGLLKIG

-539 RRYNKEIGFTKADD
+539 RYYNQENGFTEEDD

-558 FYTEAGSSGE
+558 FYTEPGTPGE
-568 GIDIPPIDKKRFTE
+568 GIQIPPIDKARFTE

-590 RGERS
+590 RSHPTVKK

>member
-1 LISDLPQALSSLSH
+1 
-15 FFSFDPCHLMDYD
+15 MDYH
-28 STMNAWHRKALY
+28 SSMNAWHGKALY
-40 VDLSSGKIR
+40 VDLSSGKIWTE
-49 SEGLSEQT
+49 SLSEQV
-57 LTTHIGGRGLGMAM
+57 LISHIGGRGLGVAM
-71 MKDHFKLDP
+71 MKDFFKLDP
-80 YDSRM
+80 YDGRM
-85 PLIFAVGPLC
+85 PMIFAVGPLC

-126 PLKLKAAGYDALII
+126 PIKLKAAGYDCLVV
-140 TGKAA
+140 TGKAPA
-145 SPIYISI
+145 PVFIAIR
-152 QDDRVELKDASH
+152 DDRVEIKDAST

-169 CLETNKLLESSGSS
+169 CQETDSRLESEGIS
-183 ACIGQAGENLVRFA
+183 ACIGPAGENLVRFA

-228 SKKTGIDDS
+228 TKKITLSDS

-267 TATLVDIVGRRKM
+267 TATLVDIVGQRKM

-285 FKKTFFPD
+285 FRKTFFP
-293 SGAYSGPSLKKNFGF
+293 GAHAYSGPSLKKEFGF

-319 CKKETSC
+319 CKKLTSC

-363 DTITAAS
+363 DTISAAA
-370 TFAAYGEARGGFL
+370 TFSAYGEARGKFL
-383 SPDEIIEM
+383 SPDEILDT
-391 LRKTAYREEVGDKL
+391 LRKTAYREGEGDQL
-405 AEGSKRLCASLG
+405 AEGSRRLCASLG
-417 KPYASMSVKGLELPA
+417 KPQYSMSVKGLELPA

-461 QEILRKPVAVD
+461 QEILRKPIAVD

-496 CVCAF
+496 AVCAF

-506 SLEEYAHLLAATTGM
+506 SIEEYAQMLAAATGM
-521 TFTGQGLMKIG
+521 PFTGQGLMKIG
-532 EEIILTE
+532 EEIILAE
-539 RRYNKEIGFTKADD
+539 RLYNKENGFTREDD

-558 FYTEAGSSGE
+558 FYTEPGTPGE
-568 GIDIPPIDKKRFTE
+568 GIEIPPIDKARFTE

-590 RGERS
+590 RRQMTEER

>member
-1 LISDLPQALSSLSH
+1 MYYHPS
-15 FFSFDPCHLMDYD
+15 
-28 STMNAWHRKALY
+28 MNAWHGKALY
-40 VDLSSGKIR
+40 VDLSSGKIWT
-49 SEGLSEQT
+49 EGLSEQV
-57 LTTHIGGRGLGMAM
+57 LISHIGGRGLGVAM
-71 MKDHFKLDP
+71 MKDFFKHDP

-85 PLIFAVGPLC
+85 PVIFALGPLC
-95 GTPAPASSRMSVVS
+95 GTSAPASSRMSVVS
-109 RSPLTNTITD
+109 RSPLTGTITD

-126 PLKLKAAGYDALII
+126 PIKLKAAGYDCLIV
-140 TGKAA
+140 TGKAKA
-145 SPIYISI
+145 PVSI
-152 QDDRVELKDASH
+152 VIREDRVEIRDASM

-169 CLETNKLLESSGSS
+169 CQETSSRLESEGTS
-183 ACIGQAGENLVRFA
+183 ACIGPAGENLVRFA

-214 VMGAKN
+214 VMGVKN
-220 LKAIVVDG
+220 LKAVVVDG
-228 SKKTGIDDS
+228 TKKITLADPA
-237 SAFKKAQ
+237 AFKKAQ

-257 MGELGLGEYG
+257 MGELGLGEFG
-267 TATLVDIVGRRKM
+267 TATLVDIVGQRKM

-285 FKKTFFPD
+285 FKKTFFPEA
-293 SGAYSGPSLKKNFGF
+293 SSYSGPSLQREFGF

-319 CKKETSC
+319 CKKLTSC

-351 VKANLLCNNFGM
+351 IKANLLCNNLGM
-363 DTITAAS
+363 DTISAAS
-370 TFAAYGEARGGFL
+370 TFAAYGEARGKFL
-383 SPDEIIEM
+383 TADEILDT
-391 LRKTAYREEVGDKL
+391 LRKTAYREAEGDQL
-405 AEGSKRLCASLG
+405 AEGSKRFCASLG
-417 KPYASMSVKGLELPA
+417 KPWFSMSVKGLELPA

-461 QEILRKPVAVD
+461 QEILRKPIAVD

-486 EDNNAVVDSL
+486 EDNNAIVDSL
-496 CVCAF
+496 SICAF

-506 SLEEYAHLLAATTGM
+506 SIEEYAQLVAAATGM
-521 TFTGQGLMKIG
+521 SFTGQGLMKTG
-532 EEIILTE
+532 EEIILAE
-539 RRYNKEIGFTKADD
+539 RWFNKENGFTKADD

-558 FYTEAGSSGE
+558 FYTEPGTSGE
-568 GIDIPPIDKKRFTE
+568 GIDIPPIDKARYTE
-582 ELEKYYRM
+582 ELCKYYRM
-590 RGERS
+590 REFISPLV

>member
-1 LISDLPQALSSLSH
+1 
-15 FFSFDPCHLMDYD
+15 MDYH
-28 STMNAWHRKALY
+28 SAMNAWHCKALHI
-40 VDLSSGKIR
+40 DLSSGRIR
-49 SEGLSEQT
+49 TEDLSEQV
-57 LTTHIGGRGLGMAM
+57 LVSRIGGRGIGVEV
-71 MKDHFKLDP
+71 MKDYFKLDP

-85 PLIFAVGPLC
+85 PIIFAVGPLC
-95 GTPAPASSRMSVVS
+95 GTSAPASSRMSVIS
-109 RSPLTNTITD
+109 RSPLTGTISD

-126 PLKLKAAGYDALII
+126 PIKLKAAGFDCLVVTGTSKAPSII
-140 TGKAA
+140 A
-145 SPIYISI
+145 IR
-152 QDDRVELKDASH
+152 DDRVEIKDASK

-169 CLETNKLLESSGSS
+169 CQETDSRLKSEGIS
-183 ACIGQAGENLVRFA
+183 ACIGPAGENHVRFA

-202 GANSAG
+202 GSNSAG

-228 SKKTGIDDS
+228 TKKVTPADS

-267 TATLVDIVGRRKM
+267 TATLVDIVGQRKM

-285 FKKTFFPD
+285 FRKTFFP
-293 SGAYSGPSLKKNFGF
+293 GARSYSGPSLRREFGF

-319 CKKETSC
+319 CKKLTSC

-331 EYETLSHFGALNANS
+331 EYESLSHFGALNANS

-363 DTITAAS
+363 DTISAAA
-370 TFAAYGEARGGFL
+370 TFSAYGEARGEFL
-383 SPDEIIEM
+383 PPDEILDM
-391 LRKTAYREEVGDKL
+391 LRKTAYREGEGDRL
-405 AEGSKRLCASLG
+405 AEGSKRLCAFLG
-417 KPYASMSVKGLELPA
+417 KPQYSMSVKGLELPA

-461 QEILRKPVAVD
+461 QEILRKPIAVD

-496 CVCAF
+496 AVCAF

-506 SLEEYAHLLAATTGM
+506 SIEEYAQMLAAASGIA
-521 TFTGQGLMKIG
+521 FTGQGLMKIG
-532 EEIILTE
+532 EEIILAE
-539 RRYNKEIGFTKADD
+539 RLYNKENGFTKEDD

-558 FYTEAGSSGE
+558 FYTEPGTPGE
-568 GIDIPPIDKKRFTE
+568 GIQIPPIDKARFTE

-590 RGERS
+590 RRQQTE